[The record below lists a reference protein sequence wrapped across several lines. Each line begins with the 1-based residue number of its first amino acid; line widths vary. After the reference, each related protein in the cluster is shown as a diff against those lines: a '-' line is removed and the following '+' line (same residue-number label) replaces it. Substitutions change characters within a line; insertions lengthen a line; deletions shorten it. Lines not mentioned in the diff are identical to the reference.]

1 MITCYSSLQRTF
13 PEIGW
18 FIVQCMEQK
27 MVHMDC
33 HVPHYNSVPLLGKE
47 CSSGT
52 TFSLA
57 MHSTA
62 EITSKMWEVG

>member
-1 MITCYSSLQRTF
+1 
-13 PEIGW
+13 
-18 FIVQCMEQK
+18 
-27 MVHMDC
+27 MDC
-33 HVPHYNSVPLLGKE
+33 CVPQYNCVPLLGKE

-62 EITSKMWEVG
+62 EITFKMWEVG